1 MVHLLCVCKF
11 WLLGEGVSYFMVLF
25 IYLQV
30 YVAETSSARLRGLFS
45 ACNQLF
51 IDIGILMSYGLG
63 TFAVAYDSFEYYHVA
78 LVAAGFVAVFEF
90 LMLFTLET
98 PRWLIAHGETIEAT
112 KVLTILRGPRAN
124 IRKEIQGIQRS
135 IKNTEGLSLTEL
147 SQSIRQR
154 SVYIPFILVL
164 MLMFYQQFGGINAA
178 IFYSG
183 SILFQAGARPAKSA
197 TIIATITVAVI
208 LTIGTFIS
216 VLLIDL
222 LGRKVLLVVAS
233 TGMCISSLLLGA
245 HFYILNDV
253 CHGCFGTNCT
263 TNGHVYAHDSAPC
276 DSINIS
282 WLAIVSVALF
292 IATFSLAWG
301 AIPWLSM
308 SELMPLR
315 VRGVTNG
322 IATLVNWAFTAV
334 VTFSFQGYADAVTP
348 KFAWWSFAFVIFTSI
363 FFVILFLPET
373 KGHSLEEI
381 EEHFEQGHI
390 FACAS
395 QGTSGSTEENNVQP
409 TLPVYT

>member
-1 MVHLLCVCKF
+1 
-11 WLLGEGVSYFMVLF
+11 
-25 IYLQV
+25 
-30 YVAETSSARLRGLFS
+30 
-45 ACNQLF
+45 
-51 IDIGILMSYGLG
+51 MSYGLG
-63 TFAVAYDSFEYYHVA
+63 TLALTYDMFRYYHVA
-78 LVAAGFVAVFEF
+78 LIAVGVVAMFEF

-98 PRWLIAHGETIEAT
+98 PPWLIAHGKTIEAT
-112 KVLTILRGPRAN
+112 KVLNILRGPRAN

-154 SVYIPFILVL
+154 SVFIPFILVL
-164 MLMFYQQFGGINAA
+164 MLMFFQQFGGINAA

-183 SILFQAGARPAKSA
+183 SILQQAGLGSAKHA
-197 TIIATITVAVI
+197 AIIATIVVPVL
-208 LTIGTFIS
+208 LTIGNFIS

-222 LGRKVLLVVAS
+222 LGRKALLVMAS

-253 CHGCFGTNCT
+253 CHGCFGINCT
-263 TNGHVYAHDSAPC
+263 GNGTGNTNDFSPC
-276 DSINIS
+276 DSTRIA
-282 WLAIVSVALF
+282 WLAMLSVALF

-322 IATLVNWAFTAV
+322 IATLVNWTFASI
-334 VTFSFQGYADAVTP
+334 VTFFFHSYADAVTP

-390 FACAS
+390 IVCACK
-395 QGTSGSTEENNVQP
+395 GTSGSTEENNTMDLQP
-409 TLPVYT
+409 ILEA

>member
-1 MVHLLCVCKF
+1 
-11 WLLGEGVSYFMVLF
+11 
-25 IYLQV
+25 
-30 YVAETSSARLRGLFS
+30 
-45 ACNQLF
+45 
-51 IDIGILMSYGLG
+51 MSYGLG
-63 TFAVAYDSFEYYHVA
+63 TIAISHDNFQYYHVS
-78 LVAAGFVAVFEF
+78 LIAAGIVAVFEF

-98 PRWLIAHGETIEAT
+98 PPWLIAHGKTIEAT
-112 KVLTILRGPRAN
+112 KVLNILRGPRAN
-124 IRKEIQGIQRS
+124 IHKEIQGIQRS
-135 IKNTEGLSLTEL
+135 IKNTEGLFLTEL

-183 SILFQAGARPAKSA
+183 SILQQAGFGSAKQAAILVSIVVGVVQ
-197 TIIATITVAVI
+197 IIAT
-208 LTIGTFIS
+208 FMS

-233 TGMCISSLLLGA
+233 TGMCLSSLLLGA

-276 DSINIS
+276 DSTNIG

-301 AIPWLSM
+301 PIPWLSM

-315 VRGVTNG
+315 ARGVAAG
-322 IATLVNWAFTAV
+322 ILTLVNW
-334 VTFSFQGYADAVTP
+334 TFASIIGFAYHGYADAVTP
-348 KFAWWSFAFVIFTSI
+348 KIAWWSFAFVMFTSI

-390 FACAS
+390 IACACK
-395 QGTSGSTEENNVQP
+395 GTSGSTEENNTVQP
-409 TLPVYT
+409 IVEA